1 MKPDIVDI
9 VYTAD
14 EPLGAGE
21 FIAVLEASTLAER
34 RPVDDAQCI
43 AAMVENADLTVTA
56 RYDGKLV
63 GVARSVTDF
72 SYCCYL
78 SDLAVAR
85 EYQRRGIGTELIRRT
100 KQQLGPT
107 CTLILLSAPAAVEYY
122 PRLGFERHPQAW
134 LLDADR
140 DIR

>member
-9 VYTAD
+9 VNTAD

-72 SYCCYL
+72 SYCR
-78 SDLAVAR
+78 S
-85 EYQRRGIGTELIRRT
+85 T
-100 KQQLGPT
+100 PP
-107 CTLILLSAPAAVEYY
+107 S
-122 PRLGFERHPQAW
+122 
-134 LLDADR
+134 
-140 DIR
+140 